1 MKKSHYLLSLIFLS
15 FLTLFISCSSEELP
29 ENDDIQ
35 EFDRGAVMENYANN
49 IIIPRYNDF
58 KLELDKLKT
67 EVLEFTQN
75 PSTETHTSL
84 SNQWLEAYK
93 AWQYVEMFN
102 IGKAEE
108 IMFFSK
114 TNTYPVNEGRIK
126 ENINSEK
133 TDLSNPNDWS
143 CQGFPG
149 LDYMIHGIANTENEI
164 INQYIQ
170 NPLNGKY
177 LKVVINEL
185 NDNTDLV
192 LNDWNTYRNT
202 FVNSVENTATSA
214 FNMLTND
221 FVYYFEKGLR
231 TNKIGIPS
239 GVFSNNPLSNKV
251 EAYYSSK
258 NGIEDVSRDLIENA
272 LNAVDLVFQGKS
284 SNQSP
289 VGPSFR
295 TYLDFIKAN
304 NVSADD
310 IGSIVVNKIQT
321 ANQKI
326 LDLNKNFI
334 NQVESDNGKM
344 LAAFDA
350 LQTIVVNLKTD
361 MLSLFNVAVD
371 YTDADGD

>member
-1 MKKSHYLLSLIFLS
+1 MK
-15 FLTLFISCSSEELP
+15 TLKTFISISILSIFIIACSSSS
-29 ENDDIQ
+29 DDEQSTIP
-35 EFDRGAVMENYANN
+35 EFDRSAVLKNYADN
-49 IIIPRYNDF
+49 IILPRLNNLRSSVDYLKESVDAYVDSPDITTYT
-58 KLELDKLKT
+58 ELH
-67 EVLEFTQN
+67 N
-75 PSTETHTSL
+75 S
-84 SNQWLEAYK
+84 WLEAYIN
-93 AWQYVEMFN
+93 WQYVEMFN

-149 LDYMIHGIANTENEI
+149 LDYMIHGIADSENEI

-289 VGPSFR
+289 VGPSFK

-334 NQVESDNGKM
+334 NQVENDNGKM

>member
-1 MKKSHYLLSLIFLS
+1 MKNLKIFLS
-15 FLTLFISCSSEELP
+15 TAILSIILISCSSSS
-29 ENDDIQ
+29 DDDPSAIP
-35 EFDRGAVMENYANN
+35 EFDRSAVLVNYADN
-49 IIIPRYNDF
+49 IIIPRLNNF
-58 KLELDKLKT
+58 KSSVDYLKESAYAFVDSPDLTSYTELH
-67 EVLEFTQN
+67 N
-75 PSTETHTSL
+75 S
-84 SNQWLEAYK
+84 WLEAYIN
-93 AWQYVEMFN
+93 WQYVEMFN

-114 TNTYPVNEGRIK
+114 SNTYPVNEGRIQ
-126 ENINSEK
+126 ENINNQK
-133 TDLSNPNDWS
+133 TDLSDPNDWS

-149 LDYMIHGIANTENEI
+149 LDYMIHGLAGSEEEI
-164 INQYIQ
+164 INQYNQ
-170 NPLNGKY
+170 YPANGEY
-177 LKVVINEL
+177 LKVVADEL
-185 NDNTDLV
+185 NKNTDLV
-192 LNDWNTYRNT
+192 INDWNTYRNT
-202 FVNSVENTATSA
+202 FVSSVENTATSA

-272 LNAVDLVFQGKS
+272 LNAVNLVFQGKS
-284 SNQSP
+284 TNQSP
-289 VGPSFR
+289 VGPSFK
-295 TYLDFIKAN
+295 TYLDYIKTN
-304 NVSADD
+304 NVSVED
-310 IGSIVVNKIQT
+310 IGSIVVNKIET

-326 LDLNKNFI
+326 LGLDKNFI
-334 NQVESDNGKM
+334 NQVDNDNTKM
-344 LAAFDA
+344 LATFDA

>member
-1 MKKSHYLLSLIFLS
+1 MKTLKIFISISILSIFI
-15 FLTLFISCSSEELP
+15 ISCSSTS
-29 ENDDIQ
+29 DDEQSTIP
-35 EFDRGAVMENYANN
+35 EFDRSAVLINYADN
-49 IIIPRYNDF
+49 IILPRLNNF
-58 KLELDKLKT
+58 KSSVDYLKESGDAYVDSPDITTYTELH
-67 EVLEFTQN
+67 N
-75 PSTETHTSL
+75 S
-84 SNQWLEAYK
+84 WLEAYIN
-93 AWQYVEMFN
+93 WQYVEMFN

-114 TNTYPVNEGRIK
+114 TNTYPVNEGRIQ
-126 ENINSEK
+126 ENINNQK

-177 LKVVINEL
+177 LKVVLNEL
-185 NDNTDLV
+185 NNNTDLV
-192 LNDWNTYRNT
+192 LDDWNTYRNT
-202 FVNSVENTATSA
+202 FVNSIENTATSA

-289 VGPSFR
+289 VGPSFK

-334 NQVESDNGKM
+334 NQVENDNGKM

>member
-1 MKKSHYLLSLIFLS
+1 MKTLKIFISISILSIFI
-15 FLTLFISCSSEELP
+15 ISCSSSS
-29 ENDDIQ
+29 DDEQSTIP
-35 EFDRGAVMENYANN
+35 EFDRSAVLKNYADN
-49 IIIPRYNDF
+49 IIIPRLNNFRSSVDYLRESVDAYVDSPDITTYT
-58 KLELDKLKT
+58 ELH
-67 EVLEFTQN
+67 N
-75 PSTETHTSL
+75 S
-84 SNQWLEAYK
+84 WLEAYIN
-93 AWQYVEMFN
+93 WQYVEMFN

-114 TNTYPVNEGRIK
+114 TNTYPVNEGRIQ
-126 ENINSEK
+126 ENIKNEK

-149 LDYMIHGIANTENEI
+149 LDYMIHGIADSENEI

-251 EAYYSSK
+251 ESYYSSK

-289 VGPSFR
+289 VGPSFK

-310 IGSIVVNKIQT
+310 IGSIVVTKIQT

-334 NQVESDNGKM
+334 NQVENDNGKM

>member
-1 MKKSHYLLSLIFLS
+1 MKTLKIFISISILSIFI
-15 FLTLFISCSSEELP
+15 ISCSSSP
-29 ENDDIQ
+29 DDEQSIIP
-35 EFDRGAVMENYANN
+35 EFDRSAVLKNYADN
-49 IIIPRYNDF
+49 IIIPRLNNFRSSVDYLRESVDAYVDSPDITTYT
-58 KLELDKLKT
+58 ELH
-67 EVLEFTQN
+67 N
-75 PSTETHTSL
+75 S
-84 SNQWLEAYK
+84 WLEAYIN
-93 AWQYVEMFN
+93 WQYVEMFN

-114 TNTYPVNEGRIK
+114 TNTYPVNEGRIQ
-126 ENINSEK
+126 ENINNEK

-149 LDYMIHGIANTENEI
+149 LDYMIHGIADSENEI

-251 EAYYSSK
+251 ESYYSSK

-289 VGPSFR
+289 VGPSFK

-334 NQVESDNGKM
+334 NQVENDNSKM

>member
-1 MKKSHYLLSLIFLS
+1 MNNFKSSVDYLKESGDAYVDSPDI
-15 FLTLFISCSSEELP
+15 TTYTELH
-29 ENDDIQ
+29 N
-35 EFDRGAVMENYANN
+35 
-49 IIIPRYNDF
+49 
-58 KLELDKLKT
+58 
-67 EVLEFTQN
+67 
-75 PSTETHTSL
+75 S
-84 SNQWLEAYK
+84 WLEAYIN
-93 AWQYVEMFN
+93 WQYVEMFN

-114 TNTYPVNEGRIK
+114 TNTYPVNEGRIQ
-126 ENINSEK
+126 ENINNQK

-177 LKVVINEL
+177 LKVVLNEL
-185 NDNTDLV
+185 NNNTDLV
-192 LNDWNTYRNT
+192 LDDWNTYRNT
-202 FVNSVENTATSA
+202 FVNSIENTATSA

-289 VGPSFR
+289 VGPSFK

-334 NQVESDNGKM
+334 NQVENDNGKM

>member
-1 MKKSHYLLSLIFLS
+1 MDNITITCNNNGKTKNAEILHR
-15 FLTLFISCSSEELP
+15 
-29 ENDDIQ
+29 ND
-35 EFDRGAVMENYANN
+35 
-49 IIIPRYNDF
+49 
-58 KLELDKLKT
+58 
-67 EVLEFTQN
+67 
-75 PSTETHTSL
+75 
-84 SNQWLEAYK
+84 
-93 AWQYVEMFN
+93 
-102 IGKAEE
+102 
-108 IMFFSK
+108 
-114 TNTYPVNEGRIK
+114 
-126 ENINSEK
+126 
-133 TDLSNPNDWS
+133 
-143 CQGFPG
+143 
-149 LDYMIHGIANTENEI
+149 
-164 INQYIQ
+164 
-170 NPLNGKY
+170 KY
-177 LKVVINEL
+177 LKVVLNEL
-185 NDNTDLV
+185 NNNTDLV
-192 LNDWNTYRNT
+192 LDDWNTYRNT
-202 FVNSVENTATSA
+202 FVNSIENTATSA

-258 NGIEDVSRDLIENA
+258 NGIEDISRDLIENA

-289 VGPSFR
+289 VGPSFK

-334 NQVESDNGKM
+334 NQVENDNGKM

>member
-1 MKKSHYLLSLIFLS
+1 MKTLKIFLS
-15 FLTLFISCSSEELP
+15 ISILSIFIISCSSSS
-29 ENDDIQ
+29 DDEQSTIP
-35 EFDRGAVMENYANN
+35 EFDRSAVLINYADN
-49 IIIPRYNDF
+49 IILPRLNNF
-58 KLELDKLKT
+58 KSSVDYLKESGDAYVDSPDITTYTELH
-67 EVLEFTQN
+67 N
-75 PSTETHTSL
+75 S
-84 SNQWLEAYK
+84 WLEAYIN
-93 AWQYVEMFN
+93 WQYVEMFN

-114 TNTYPVNEGRIK
+114 TNTYPVNEGRIQ
-126 ENINSEK
+126 ENINNQK

-177 LKVVINEL
+177 LKVVLNEL
-185 NDNTDLV
+185 NNNTDLV

-202 FVNSVENTATSA
+202 FVNSIENTATSA

-289 VGPSFR
+289 VGPSFK

-334 NQVESDNGKM
+334 NQVENDNGKM

>member
-1 MKKSHYLLSLIFLS
+1 MKTLKILISISILSIFI
-15 FLTLFISCSSEELP
+15 ISCSSSS
-29 ENDDIQ
+29 DDEQSTIP
-35 EFDRGAVMENYANN
+35 EFDRSAVLKNYADN
-49 IIIPRYNDF
+49 IIIPRLNNFRSSVDYLRESVDAYVDSPDITTYT
-58 KLELDKLKT
+58 ELH
-67 EVLEFTQN
+67 N
-75 PSTETHTSL
+75 S
-84 SNQWLEAYK
+84 WLEAYIN
-93 AWQYVEMFN
+93 WQYVEMFN

-114 TNTYPVNEGRIK
+114 TNTYPVNEGRIQ
-126 ENINSEK
+126 ENINNEK

-149 LDYMIHGIANTENEI
+149 LDYMIHGIADSENEI

-251 EAYYSSK
+251 ESYYSSK

-289 VGPSFR
+289 EGPSFK

-334 NQVESDNGKM
+334 NQVENDNGKM

>member
-1 MKKSHYLLSLIFLS
+1 MKTLKIFISISILSIFI
-15 FLTLFISCSSEELP
+15 ISCSSSS
-29 ENDDIQ
+29 DDEQSTIP
-35 EFDRGAVMENYANN
+35 EFDRSAVLINYADN
-49 IIIPRYNDF
+49 IILPRLNNF
-58 KLELDKLKT
+58 KSSVDYLKESGDAYVDSPDITTYTELH
-67 EVLEFTQN
+67 N
-75 PSTETHTSL
+75 S
-84 SNQWLEAYK
+84 WLEAYIN
-93 AWQYVEMFN
+93 WQYVEMFN

-114 TNTYPVNEGRIK
+114 TNTYPVNEGRIQ
-126 ENINSEK
+126 ENINNQK

-170 NPLNGKY
+170 NPLNGRY
-177 LKVVINEL
+177 LKVVLNEL
-185 NDNTDLV
+185 NNNTDLV
-192 LNDWNTYRNT
+192 LDDWNTYRNT
-202 FVNSVENTATSA
+202 FVNSIENTATSA

-289 VGPSFR
+289 VGPSFK

-334 NQVESDNGKM
+334 NQVENDNGKM

>member
-1 MKKSHYLLSLIFLS
+1 MKTLKILISISILSIFI
-15 FLTLFISCSSEELP
+15 ISCSSSS
-29 ENDDIQ
+29 DDEQSTIP
-35 EFDRGAVMENYANN
+35 EFDRSAVLSNYADN
-49 IIIPRYNDF
+49 IIVPRLNNF
-58 KLELDKLKT
+58 KSSVDYLKESGDAFIDSPDITTYTELH
-67 EVLEFTQN
+67 N
-75 PSTETHTSL
+75 S
-84 SNQWLEAYK
+84 WLEAYIN
-93 AWQYVEMFN
+93 WQYVEMFN

-114 TNTYPVNEGRIK
+114 TNTYPVNEGRIQ
-126 ENINSEK
+126 ENINNEK

-143 CQGFPG
+143 CQGLPG
-149 LDYMIHGIANTENEI
+149 LDYMIHGIANSENQI

-177 LKVVINEL
+177 LKVVLDEL
-185 NDNTDLV
+185 NNNTDLV
-192 LNDWNTYRNT
+192 LNDWSTYRNT

-289 VGPSFR
+289 AGPSFK

-334 NQVESDNGKM
+334 NQVENDNSKM
-344 LAAFDA
+344 LTAFDA

>member
-1 MKKSHYLLSLIFLS
+1 MKTLKIFISISILSIFI
-15 FLTLFISCSSEELP
+15 ISCSSTS
-29 ENDDIQ
+29 DDEQSTIP
-35 EFDRGAVMENYANN
+35 EFDRSAVLKNYADN
-49 IIIPRYNDF
+49 IIIPRLNNFRSSVDYLKESVDAYVDSPDITTYT
-58 KLELDKLKT
+58 ELH
-67 EVLEFTQN
+67 N
-75 PSTETHTSL
+75 S
-84 SNQWLEAYK
+84 WLEAYIN
-93 AWQYVEMFN
+93 WQYVEMFN

-114 TNTYPVNEGRIK
+114 TNTYPVNEVRIQ
-126 ENINSEK
+126 ENINNEK

-149 LDYMIHGIANTENEI
+149 LDYMIHGIADSENEI

-192 LNDWNTYRNT
+192 LNDWNSYRNT

-251 EAYYSSK
+251 ESYYSSK

-289 VGPSFR
+289 VGPSFK

-334 NQVESDNGKM
+334 NQVENDNGKM

>member
-1 MKKSHYLLSLIFLS
+1 MKTLKIFISISILSIFI
-15 FLTLFISCSSEELP
+15 ISCSSSS
-29 ENDDIQ
+29 DDEQSIIP
-35 EFDRGAVMENYANN
+35 EFDRSAVLKNYADN
-49 IIIPRYNDF
+49 IIIPRLNNFRSSVDYLKESGDAYVDSPNITTYT
-58 KLELDKLKT
+58 ELH
-67 EVLEFTQN
+67 N
-75 PSTETHTSL
+75 S
-84 SNQWLEAYK
+84 WLEAYIN
-93 AWQYVEMFN
+93 WQYVEMFN

-114 TNTYPVNEGRIK
+114 TNTYPVNEGRIQ
-126 ENINSEK
+126 ENINNQK

-177 LKVVINEL
+177 LKVVLNEL
-185 NDNTDLV
+185 NNNTDLV

-202 FVNSVENTATSA
+202 FVNSIENTATSA

-289 VGPSFR
+289 VGPSFK

-334 NQVESDNGKM
+334 NQVENDNGKM

>member
-1 MKKSHYLLSLIFLS
+1 MKTLKIFISISILSIFI
-15 FLTLFISCSSEELP
+15 ISCSSSS
-29 ENDDIQ
+29 DDEQSTIPD
-35 EFDRGAVMENYANN
+35 FDRSMVLKNYADN
-49 IIIPRYNDF
+49 IIIPRLNNF
-58 KLELDKLKT
+58 KSSVDYLKESGDAYVDSPDITTYTELH
-67 EVLEFTQN
+67 N
-75 PSTETHTSL
+75 S
-84 SNQWLEAYK
+84 WLEAYIN
-93 AWQYVEMFN
+93 WQYVEMFN

-114 TNTYPVNEGRIK
+114 TNTYPVNEGRIQ
-126 ENINSEK
+126 ENINNQK

-177 LKVVINEL
+177 LKVVLNEL
-185 NDNTDLV
+185 NNNTDLV
-192 LNDWNTYRNT
+192 LDDWNTYRNT
-202 FVNSVENTATSA
+202 FVNSIENTATSA

-289 VGPSFR
+289 VGPSFK

-334 NQVESDNGKM
+334 NQVENDNGKM

>member
-1 MKKSHYLLSLIFLS
+1 MKTLKIFISISILSIFI
-15 FLTLFISCSSEELP
+15 ISCSSSS
-29 ENDDIQ
+29 DDEQSTIP
-35 EFDRGAVMENYANN
+35 EFDRSAVLKNYADN
-49 IIIPRYNDF
+49 IIIPRLNNFRSSVDYLRESVDAYVDSPDITTYT
-58 KLELDKLKT
+58 ELH
-67 EVLEFTQN
+67 N
-75 PSTETHTSL
+75 S
-84 SNQWLEAYK
+84 WLEAYIN
-93 AWQYVEMFN
+93 WQYVEMFN

-149 LDYMIHGIANTENEI
+149 LDYMIHGIADSENEI
-164 INQYIQ
+164 INQYTQ

-251 EAYYSSK
+251 ESYYSSK

-289 VGPSFR
+289 AGPSFK

-334 NQVESDNGKM
+334 NQVENDNGKM

>member
-1 MKKSHYLLSLIFLS
+1 MKTLKIFISISILSIFI
-15 FLTLFISCSSEELP
+15 FSCSSSS
-29 ENDDIQ
+29 DDEQSTIP
-35 EFDRGAVMENYANN
+35 EFDRSAVLKNYADN
-49 IIIPRYNDF
+49 IIIPRLNNFRSSVDYLKESVDAYVDSPDITTYT
-58 KLELDKLKT
+58 ELH
-67 EVLEFTQN
+67 N
-75 PSTETHTSL
+75 S
-84 SNQWLEAYK
+84 WLEAYIN
-93 AWQYVEMFN
+93 WQYVEMFN

-108 IMFFSK
+108 IMFFKK
-114 TNTYPVNEGRIK
+114 TNTYPVNEGRIH
-126 ENINSEK
+126 ENINNEK

-149 LDYMIHGIANTENEI
+149 LDYMIHGIADSENEI

-251 EAYYSSK
+251 ESYYSSK

-289 VGPSFR
+289 VGPSFK

-334 NQVESDNGKM
+334 NQVENDNGKM

>member
-1 MKKSHYLLSLIFLS
+1 MKTLKIFISISILSIFI
-15 FLTLFISCSSEELP
+15 ISCSSSS
-29 ENDDIQ
+29 DDEQSTIP
-35 EFDRGAVMENYANN
+35 EFDRSAVLKNYADN
-49 IIIPRYNDF
+49 IIIPRLNNFRSSVDYLKESVDAYVDSPDITTYT
-58 KLELDKLKT
+58 ELH
-67 EVLEFTQN
+67 N
-75 PSTETHTSL
+75 S
-84 SNQWLEAYK
+84 WLEAYIN
-93 AWQYVEMFN
+93 WQYVEMFN

-114 TNTYPVNEGRIK
+114 TNTYPVNEGRIQ
-126 ENINSEK
+126 ENINNEK

-149 LDYMIHGIANTENEI
+149 LDYMIHGIADSENEI

-177 LKVVINEL
+177 LKVVLNEL
-185 NDNTDLV
+185 NNNTDLV

-202 FVNSVENTATSA
+202 FVNSIENTATSA

-251 EAYYSSK
+251 ESYYSSK

-289 VGPSFR
+289 VGPSFK

-334 NQVESDNGKM
+334 NQVENDNGKM

>member
-1 MKKSHYLLSLIFLS
+1 MKTLKIFISISILSIFI
-15 FLTLFISCSSEELP
+15 ISCSSSS
-29 ENDDIQ
+29 DDEQSTIP
-35 EFDRGAVMENYANN
+35 EFDRSAVLKNYADN
-49 IIIPRYNDF
+49 IIIPRLNNFRSSVDYLKESVDAYVDSPDITTYT
-58 KLELDKLKT
+58 ELH
-67 EVLEFTQN
+67 N
-75 PSTETHTSL
+75 S
-84 SNQWLEAYK
+84 WLEAYIN
-93 AWQYVEMFN
+93 WQYVEMFN

-114 TNTYPVNEGRIK
+114 TNTYPVNEGRIQ
-126 ENINSEK
+126 ENINNEK

-149 LDYMIHGIANTENEI
+149 LDYMIHGIADSENEI

-251 EAYYSSK
+251 ESYYSSK

-289 VGPSFR
+289 VGPSFK

-334 NQVESDNGKM
+334 NQVENDNSKM

>member
-1 MKKSHYLLSLIFLS
+1 MKTLKIFISISILSIFI
-15 FLTLFISCSSEELP
+15 ISCSSSP
-29 ENDDIQ
+29 DDEQSIIP
-35 EFDRGAVMENYANN
+35 EFDRSAVLKNYADN
-49 IIIPRYNDF
+49 IIIPRLNNFRSSVDYLKESGDAYVDSPNITTYT
-58 KLELDKLKT
+58 ELH
-67 EVLEFTQN
+67 N
-75 PSTETHTSL
+75 S
-84 SNQWLEAYK
+84 WLEAYIN
-93 AWQYVEMFN
+93 WQYVEMFN

-114 TNTYPVNEGRIK
+114 TNTYPVNEGRIQ
-126 ENINSEK
+126 ENINNQK

-177 LKVVINEL
+177 LKVVLNEL
-185 NDNTDLV
+185 NNNTDLV

-202 FVNSVENTATSA
+202 FVNSIENTATSA

-289 VGPSFR
+289 VGPSFK

-334 NQVESDNGKM
+334 NQVENDNGKM

>member
-1 MKKSHYLLSLIFLS
+1 MKTLKIFISISILSIFI
-15 FLTLFISCSSEELP
+15 ISCSSSP
-29 ENDDIQ
+29 DDEQSTIP
-35 EFDRGAVMENYANN
+35 EFDRSAVLKNYADN
-49 IIIPRYNDF
+49 IIIPRLNNFRSSVDYLKESGDAYVDSPNITTYT
-58 KLELDKLKT
+58 ELH
-67 EVLEFTQN
+67 N
-75 PSTETHTSL
+75 S
-84 SNQWLEAYK
+84 WLEAYIN
-93 AWQYVEMFN
+93 WQYVEMFN

-114 TNTYPVNEGRIK
+114 TNTYPVNEGRIQ
-126 ENINSEK
+126 ENINNQK

-170 NPLNGKY
+170 NPHNGKY
-177 LKVVINEL
+177 LKVVLNEL
-185 NDNTDLV
+185 NNNTDLV

-202 FVNSVENTATSA
+202 FVNSIENTATSA

-289 VGPSFR
+289 VGPSFK

>member
-1 MKKSHYLLSLIFLS
+1 MKTLKILISISILSIFI
-15 FLTLFISCSSEELP
+15 ISCSSSS
-29 ENDDIQ
+29 DDEQSTIP
-35 EFDRGAVMENYANN
+35 EFDRSAVLSNYADN
-49 IIIPRYNDF
+49 IIVPRLNNF
-58 KLELDKLKT
+58 KSSVDYLKESGDAFLDSPDITTYTELH
-67 EVLEFTQN
+67 N
-75 PSTETHTSL
+75 S
-84 SNQWLEAYK
+84 WLETYIN
-93 AWQYVEMFN
+93 WQYVEMFN

-114 TNTYPVNEGRIK
+114 TNTYPVNEGRIQ
-126 ENINSEK
+126 ENINNEK

-143 CQGFPG
+143 CQGLPG
-149 LDYMIHGIANTENEI
+149 LDYMIHGIANSENQI

-177 LKVVINEL
+177 LKVVLDEL
-185 NDNTDLV
+185 NNNTDLV
-192 LNDWNTYRNT
+192 LNDWSTYRNT

-289 VGPSFR
+289 AGPSFK

-334 NQVESDNGKM
+334 NQVENDNSKM
-344 LAAFDA
+344 LTAFDA

>member
-1 MKKSHYLLSLIFLS
+1 MK
-15 FLTLFISCSSEELP
+15 TLKTFISISIVSIFIIACSSTS
-29 ENDDIQ
+29 DDEQSTIP
-35 EFDRGAVMENYANN
+35 EFDRSAVLKNYADN
-49 IIIPRYNDF
+49 IIIPRLNNFRSSVDYLKESVDAYVDSPNITTYT
-58 KLELDKLKT
+58 ELH
-67 EVLEFTQN
+67 N
-75 PSTETHTSL
+75 S
-84 SNQWLEAYK
+84 WLEAYIN
-93 AWQYVEMFN
+93 WQYVEMFN

-114 TNTYPVNEGRIK
+114 TNTYPVNEGRIQ
-126 ENINSEK
+126 ENINNQK

-177 LKVVINEL
+177 LKVVLNEL
-185 NDNTDLV
+185 DNNTDLI

-202 FVNSVENTATSA
+202 FVNSIENTATSA

-289 VGPSFR
+289 VGPSFK

-334 NQVESDNGKM
+334 NQIENDNGKM

>member
-1 MKKSHYLLSLIFLS
+1 MK
-15 FLTLFISCSSEELP
+15 TLKTFISISILSIFIIACSSSS
-29 ENDDIQ
+29 DDEQSTIP
-35 EFDRGAVMENYANN
+35 EFDRSAVLKNYADN
-49 IIIPRYNDF
+49 IIIPRLNNFRSSVDYLRESVDAYVDSPDITTYT
-58 KLELDKLKT
+58 ELH
-67 EVLEFTQN
+67 N
-75 PSTETHTSL
+75 S
-84 SNQWLEAYK
+84 WLEAYIN
-93 AWQYVEMFN
+93 WQYVEMFN

-114 TNTYPVNEGRIK
+114 TNTYPVNEGRIQ
-126 ENINSEK
+126 ENINNEK

-149 LDYMIHGIANTENEI
+149 LDYMIHGIADSENEI

-251 EAYYSSK
+251 ESYYSSK

-289 VGPSFR
+289 VGPSFK

-334 NQVESDNGKM
+334 NQVENDNSKM

>member
-1 MKKSHYLLSLIFLS
+1 MKTLKIFISISILSIFI
-15 FLTLFISCSSEELP
+15 ISCSSSS
-29 ENDDIQ
+29 DDEQSTIP
-35 EFDRGAVMENYANN
+35 EFDRSAVLINYADN
-49 IIIPRYNDF
+49 IILPRLNNF
-58 KLELDKLKT
+58 KSSVDYLKESGDAYVDSPDITTYTELH
-67 EVLEFTQN
+67 N
-75 PSTETHTSL
+75 S
-84 SNQWLEAYK
+84 WLEAYIN
-93 AWQYVEMFN
+93 WQYVEMFN

-114 TNTYPVNEGRIK
+114 TNTYPVNEGRIQ
-126 ENINSEK
+126 ENINNQK

-177 LKVVINEL
+177 LKVVLNEL
-185 NDNTDLV
+185 NNNTDLV
-192 LNDWNTYRNT
+192 LDDWNTYRNT
-202 FVNSVENTATSA
+202 FVNSIENTATSA

-258 NGIEDVSRDLIENA
+258 NGIEDVSRVLIENA

-284 SNQSP
+284 SNQSA
-289 VGPSFR
+289 VGPSFK

-334 NQVESDNGKM
+334 NQVENDNGKM

>member
-1 MKKSHYLLSLIFLS
+1 MKNLKIFISISILSIFI
-15 FLTLFISCSSEELP
+15 ISCSSSS
-29 ENDDIQ
+29 DDEQSTIP
-35 EFDRGAVMENYANN
+35 EFDRSAVLKNYADN
-49 IIIPRYNDF
+49 IIIPRLNNFRSSVDYLKESGDAYVDSPNITTYT
-58 KLELDKLKT
+58 ELH
-67 EVLEFTQN
+67 N
-75 PSTETHTSL
+75 S
-84 SNQWLEAYK
+84 WLEAYIN
-93 AWQYVEMFN
+93 WQYVEMFN

-114 TNTYPVNEGRIK
+114 TNTFPVNEGRIQ
-126 ENINSEK
+126 ENINNQK

-177 LKVVINEL
+177 LKVVLNEL
-185 NDNTDLV
+185 NNNTDLV

-202 FVNSVENTATSA
+202 FVNSIENTATSA

-289 VGPSFR
+289 VGPSFK

-334 NQVESDNGKM
+334 NQVENDNGKM

>member
-1 MKKSHYLLSLIFLS
+1 MKTLKILISISILSIFI
-15 FLTLFISCSSEELP
+15 ISCSSSS
-29 ENDDIQ
+29 DDEQSTIP
-35 EFDRGAVMENYANN
+35 EFDRSAVLSNYADN
-49 IIIPRYNDF
+49 IIVPRLNNF
-58 KLELDKLKT
+58 KSSVDYLKESGDAFLDSPDITTYTELH
-67 EVLEFTQN
+67 N
-75 PSTETHTSL
+75 S
-84 SNQWLEAYK
+84 WLEAYIN
-93 AWQYVEMFN
+93 WQYVEMFN

-114 TNTYPVNEGRIK
+114 TNTYPVNEGRIQ
-126 ENINSEK
+126 ENINNEK

-143 CQGFPG
+143 CQGLPG
-149 LDYMIHGIANTENEI
+149 LDYMIHGIANSENQI

-177 LKVVINEL
+177 LKVVLDEL
-185 NDNTDLV
+185 NNNTDLV

-289 VGPSFR
+289 AGPSFK

-334 NQVESDNGKM
+334 NQVENDNSKM
-344 LAAFDA
+344 LTAFDA

>member
-1 MKKSHYLLSLIFLS
+1 MKTLKIFISISILSIFI
-15 FLTLFISCSSEELP
+15 ISCSSSS
-29 ENDDIQ
+29 DDEQSTIP
-35 EFDRGAVMENYANN
+35 EFDRSAVLKNYADN
-49 IIIPRYNDF
+49 IIIPRLNNFRSSVDYLRESVDAYVDSPDITTYT
-58 KLELDKLKT
+58 ELH
-67 EVLEFTQN
+67 N
-75 PSTETHTSL
+75 S
-84 SNQWLEAYK
+84 WLEAYIN
-93 AWQYVEMFN
+93 WQYVEMFN

-114 TNTYPVNEGRIK
+114 TNTYPVNEGRIQ
-126 ENINSEK
+126 ENINNEK

-149 LDYMIHGIANTENEI
+149 LDYMIHGIADSENEI

-177 LKVVINEL
+177 LKVVLNEL

-192 LNDWNTYRNT
+192 LNDWDTYRNT

-289 VGPSFR
+289 VGPSFK

-334 NQVESDNGKM
+334 NQVENDNGKM

-371 YTDADGD
+371 YTDADGE

>member
-1 MKKSHYLLSLIFLS
+1 MKTLKIFISISILSIFI
-15 FLTLFISCSSEELP
+15 ISCSSSS
-29 ENDDIQ
+29 DDEQSTIP
-35 EFDRGAVMENYANN
+35 EFDRSAVLINYADN
-49 IIIPRYNDF
+49 IILPRLNNF
-58 KLELDKLKT
+58 KSSVDYLKESGDAYVDSPDITTYTELH
-67 EVLEFTQN
+67 N
-75 PSTETHTSL
+75 S
-84 SNQWLEAYK
+84 WLEAYIN
-93 AWQYVEMFN
+93 WQYVEMFN

-114 TNTYPVNEGRIK
+114 TNTYPVNEGRIQ
-126 ENINSEK
+126 ENINNQK

-177 LKVVINEL
+177 LKVVLNEL
-185 NDNTDLV
+185 NNNTDLV
-192 LNDWNTYRNT
+192 LDDWNTYRNT
-202 FVNSVENTATSA
+202 FVNSIENTATSA

-284 SNQSP
+284 SNQSR
-289 VGPSFR
+289 VGPSFK

-334 NQVESDNGKM
+334 NQVENDNGKM

>member
-1 MKKSHYLLSLIFLS
+1 MKTLKILISISILSIFI
-15 FLTLFISCSSEELP
+15 ISCSSSS
-29 ENDDIQ
+29 DDEQSTIP
-35 EFDRGAVMENYANN
+35 EFDRSAVLSNYADN
-49 IIIPRYNDF
+49 IIVPRLNNF
-58 KLELDKLKT
+58 KSSVDYLKESGDAFLDSPDITTYTELH
-67 EVLEFTQN
+67 N
-75 PSTETHTSL
+75 S
-84 SNQWLEAYK
+84 WLEAYIN
-93 AWQYVEMFN
+93 WQYVEMFN

-114 TNTYPVNEGRIK
+114 TNTYPVNEGRIQ
-126 ENINSEK
+126 ENINNEK

-143 CQGFPG
+143 CQGLPG
-149 LDYMIHGIANTENEI
+149 LDYMIHGIANSENQI

-177 LKVVINEL
+177 LKVVLDEL
-185 NDNTDLV
+185 NNNTDLV
-192 LNDWNTYRNT
+192 LNDWSTYRNT

-289 VGPSFR
+289 AGPSFK

-334 NQVESDNGKM
+334 NQVENDNSKM
-344 LAAFDA
+344 LTAFDA

>member
-1 MKKSHYLLSLIFLS
+1 MKTLKIFISISILSIFI
-15 FLTLFISCSSEELP
+15 ISCSSSS
-29 ENDDIQ
+29 DDEQSTIP
-35 EFDRGAVMENYANN
+35 EFDRSAVLKNYADN
-49 IIIPRYNDF
+49 IILPRLNNF
-58 KLELDKLKT
+58 KSSVNYLKESGDAYVDSPDITTYTELH
-67 EVLEFTQN
+67 N
-75 PSTETHTSL
+75 S
-84 SNQWLEAYK
+84 WLEAYIN
-93 AWQYVEMFN
+93 WQYVEMFN

-177 LKVVINEL
+177 LKVVLNEL
-185 NDNTDLV
+185 NNNTDLV

-202 FVNSVENTATSA
+202 FVNSIENTATSA

-289 VGPSFR
+289 AGPSFK

-344 LAAFDA
+344 LTAFDA

>member
-1 MKKSHYLLSLIFLS
+1 MKTLKIFISISILSIFI
-15 FLTLFISCSSEELP
+15 ISCSSSS
-29 ENDDIQ
+29 DDEQSTIP
-35 EFDRGAVMENYANN
+35 EFDRSAVLKNYADN
-49 IIIPRYNDF
+49 IIIPRLNNFRSSVDYLRESVDAYVDSPDITTYT
-58 KLELDKLKT
+58 ELH
-67 EVLEFTQN
+67 N
-75 PSTETHTSL
+75 S
-84 SNQWLEAYK
+84 WLEAYIN
-93 AWQYVEMFN
+93 WQYVEMFN

-114 TNTYPVNEGRIK
+114 TNTYPVNEGRIQ
-126 ENINSEK
+126 ENINNQK

-177 LKVVINEL
+177 LKVVLNEL
-185 NDNTDLV
+185 NNNTDLV

-202 FVNSVENTATSA
+202 FVNSIENTATSA

-289 VGPSFR
+289 VGPSFK

-334 NQVESDNGKM
+334 NQVENDNGKM

>member
-1 MKKSHYLLSLIFLS
+1 MKTLKIFLS
-15 FLTLFISCSSEELP
+15 ISILSIFIISCSSSS
-29 ENDDIQ
+29 DDEQSTIPD
-35 EFDRGAVMENYANN
+35 FDRSMVLKNYADN
-49 IIIPRYNDF
+49 IIIPRLNNF
-58 KLELDKLKT
+58 KSSVDYLKESGDAYVDSPDITTYTELH
-67 EVLEFTQN
+67 N
-75 PSTETHTSL
+75 S
-84 SNQWLEAYK
+84 WLEAYIN
-93 AWQYVEMFN
+93 WQYVEMFN

-114 TNTYPVNEGRIK
+114 TNTYPVNEGRIQ
-126 ENINSEK
+126 ENINNQK

-177 LKVVINEL
+177 LKVVLNEL
-185 NDNTDLV
+185 NNNTDLV
-192 LNDWNTYRNT
+192 LDDWNTYRNT
-202 FVNSVENTATSA
+202 FVNSIENTATSA

-258 NGIEDVSRDLIENA
+258 NGIEDVSRVLIENA

-284 SNQSP
+284 SNQSA
-289 VGPSFR
+289 VGPSFK

-334 NQVESDNGKM
+334 NQVENDNGKM

>member
-1 MKKSHYLLSLIFLS
+1 MKNLKIFISISILSIFI
-15 FLTLFISCSSEELP
+15 ISCSSSS
-29 ENDDIQ
+29 DDEQSTIPD
-35 EFDRGAVMENYANN
+35 FDRSMVLKNYADN
-49 IIIPRYNDF
+49 IIIPRLNNFRSSVDYLKESGDAYVDSPNMTTYT
-58 KLELDKLKT
+58 ELH
-67 EVLEFTQN
+67 N
-75 PSTETHTSL
+75 S
-84 SNQWLEAYK
+84 WLEAYIN
-93 AWQYVEMFN
+93 WQYVEMFN

-114 TNTYPVNEGRIK
+114 TNTYPVNEGRIQ
-126 ENINSEK
+126 ENINNQK

-177 LKVVINEL
+177 LKVVLNEL
-185 NDNTDLV
+185 NNNTDLV
-192 LNDWNTYRNT
+192 LDDWNTYRNT
-202 FVNSVENTATSA
+202 FVNSIENTATSA

-289 VGPSFR
+289 VGPSFK

-334 NQVESDNGKM
+334 NQVENDNGKM